1 MNDNSWRLQ
10 AKHATVC
17 PRCRAYINIG
27 SWIVKEDG
35 YKRWS
40 HAVCPVD
47 LRRRPVLVEVTDEE
61 FAAARKEI
69 KFNTDGSITLV
80 PVQMH
85 QPIGGEK

>member
-1 MNDNSWRLQ
+1 MNDSLWRVQ

-17 PRCRAYINIG
+17 PRCRGYINVG

-47 LRRRPVLVEVTDEE
+47 LRRPPMPVEVTEEE
-61 FAAARKEI
+61 FAVGRQEI
-69 KFNTDGSITLV
+69 RFNTDGTIKS
-80 PVQMH
+80 VQA
-85 QPIGGEK
+85 